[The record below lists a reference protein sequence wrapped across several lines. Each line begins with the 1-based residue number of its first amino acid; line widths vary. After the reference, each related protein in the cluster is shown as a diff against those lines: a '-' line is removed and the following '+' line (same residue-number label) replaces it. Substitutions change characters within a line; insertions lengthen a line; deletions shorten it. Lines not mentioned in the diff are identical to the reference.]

1 MSQDEYM
8 EYAECRQASFVARNA
23 RVRPRTLPSLE
34 DRVSLSSDVLTGGPC
49 WWGLRNSASGSGQ
62 QHPHSRAHP
71 QRPRTA

>member
-34 DRVSLSSDVLTGGPC
+34 DRVSSGVL
-49 WWGLRNSASGSGQ
+49 
-62 QHPHSRAHP
+62 
-71 QRPRTA
+71 